1 MTKGLLCSLL
11 ASALFGYLYYF
22 TTLLTPLSGLDALG
36 FRILFML
43 PAVLAVLLLFKQQ
56 KQLCEHLTRIKQ
68 QPFLLLVVIFNA
80 AMMGFQMWLYLWAP
94 NNGSAVEVT
103 VGYLLLPLVLVAF
116 GKFLFKETI
125 SRYKALAILCAGIAV
140 LLNILLTGRMSW
152 ESLAVSLGYALYFAS
167 RKFFKMNDLAVFTLE
182 VSLLFPFCVYMVA
195 QVDLAAAAGINPH
208 IYLLVF
214 LLGLIS
220 SIAFIAYILASNWL
234 PINLLGLLGYLE
246 TVAMLFISLYIGET
260 IQPASYPLLFGLSA
274 AMLLLMYDGFR
285 LRKKALA

>member
-1 MTKGLLCSLL
+1 MSKGLFCSLL

-43 PAVLAVLLLFKQQ
+43 PAVVVVLFLFKQQ
-56 KQLCEHLTRIKQ
+56 KNLLALFARIKQ
-68 QPFLLLVVIFNA
+68 QPYLLLVIICNA

-125 SRYKALAILCAGIAV
+125 SRYKAMAIFAAALGV
-140 LLNILLTGRMSW
+140 LLNIVLTGKMSW
-152 ESLAVSLGYALYFAS
+152 ESLAVGLGYALYFVS
-167 RKFFKMNDLAVFTLE
+167 RKWFKINDLATFTLE
-182 VSLLFPFCVYMVA
+182 VIFMFPFCLYMVL
-195 QVDLAAAAGINPH
+195 QVDLPAAAAINAN

-220 SIAFIAYILASNWL
+220 SVAFIAYILASNWL

-260 IQPASYPLLFGLSA
+260 IQPASYPLLFGLST

-285 LRKKALA
+285 ARKKSV

>member
-1 MTKGLLCSLL
+1 MPKL
-11 ASALFGYLYYF
+11 
-22 TTLLTPLSGLDALG
+22 
-36 FRILFML
+36 
-43 PAVLAVLLLFKQQ
+43 
-56 KQLCEHLTRIKQ
+56 
-68 QPFLLLVVIFNA
+68 
-80 AMMGFQMWLYLWAP
+80 
-94 NNGSAVEVT
+94 
-103 VGYLLLPLVLVAF
+103 
-116 GKFLFKETI
+116 
-125 SRYKALAILCAGIAV
+125 
-140 LLNILLTGRMSW
+140 
-152 ESLAVSLGYALYFAS
+152 
-167 RKFFKMNDLAVFTLE
+167 FKMNDLAVFTLE

-220 SIAFIAYILASNWL
+220 SVAFIAYILASNWL

-285 LRKKALA
+285 GAKK

>member
-22 TTLLTPLSGLDALG
+22 TTLLMPLSGLDALG
-36 FRILFML
+36 FRVLFML
-43 PAVLAVLLLFKQQ
+43 PVVLAVLFLFKQQ
-56 KQLCEHLTRIKQ
+56 ARLLEQLNRIKR
-68 QPFLLLVVIFNA
+68 QPYLLLVVMFNA

-116 GKFLFKETI
+116 GKFLFKESI
-125 SRYKALAILCAGIAV
+125 SRYKAIAILCAAVAV
-140 LLNILLTGRMSW
+140 LLNILLTGKMSW
-152 ESLAVSLGYALYFAS
+152 ESLAVGLGYALYFAS
-167 RKFFKMNDLAVFTLE
+167 RKLFKMNDLATFTLE
-182 VSLLFPFCVYMVA
+182 MSLLFPLCLYMVA
-195 QVDLAAAAGINPH
+195 QVDLAAVADINPH

-214 LLGLIS
+214 LLGLLS

-260 IQPASYPLLFGLSA
+260 IQAASYPLLIGLSA

-285 LRKKALA
+285 ARTTH